1 MLENSVFPLPV
12 KSHIIFCVIAVAFF
26 LLQFIRLRYKYQ
38 LVLAVA
44 VPATLLVYVSDNRT
58 WFYGVGVL
66 EICLLLLALVLAIM
80 QHKKLAKE
88 EAAKAAAEE
97 KAAALA
103 EAKADIPATD
113 APVATEA
120 AADPEHDA

>member
-26 LLQFIRLRYKYQ
+26 LLQFIRLRYRYQ
-38 LVLAVA
+38 LVLAAA

-66 EICLLLLALVLAIM
+66 EICLLLLALVLAIV

-88 EAAKAAAEE
+88 EAEKAAAEE
-97 KAAALA
+97 KAAARAKTEA
-103 EAKADIPATD
+103 ETGAPD
-113 APVATEA
+113 APVAAEA
-120 AADPEHDA
+120 VTDPEHDA